1 MNQLP
6 LFVSVFFLITLGLTL
21 YFLFKA
27 AYDSVYVLIIP
38 LVFIV
43 VQSTLAYNGFYN
55 HQGTGIPRPFFL
67 ILPSLITMVICF
79 AVPHSRR
86 YLLTL
91 NPGWLTF
98 LHVIRFPIELVLF
111 WLFLYNLVP
120 EIMTFNGWNYD
131 VISGIT
137 APLVAYYAYVKKTM
151 NFKWTLLWNLG
162 CLILL
167 LNIVAIAILSAP
179 TPFQKFAFDHPNT
192 GIFHFPFV
200 CLPSVIV
207 PLVMLSHIV
216 SIYRLFKDRQ
226 TF

>member
-6 LFVSVFFLITLGLTL
+6 LFVSVFFIITLGLTL
-21 YFLFKA
+21 YFLYKA

-38 LVFIV
+38 LVIIV
-43 VQSTLAYNGFYN
+43 VQSTLAHNGFYS
-55 HQGTGIPRPFFL
+55 HQGQGIPRPLFI

-79 AVPHSRR
+79 IVPQSRH

-131 VISGIT
+131 VVSGIS
-137 APLVAYYAYVKKTM
+137 APIVAYYAYVKKSM
-151 NFKWTLLWNLG
+151 PFKWTLIWNIL
-162 CLILL
+162 CLLLL
-167 LNIVAIAILSAP
+167 LNIVVIAILSAP
-179 TPFQKFAFDHPNT
+179 TPFQQFAFDHPNT
-192 GIFHFPFV
+192 GIFYFPFV
-200 CLPSVIV
+200 CLPAVIV

-216 SIYRLFKDRQ
+216 SIYRLLKD
-226 TF
+226 